1 MFRTRT
7 VRQLAASW
15 MLLVVLG
22 LIISFGIMPLTD
34 WLPEVTNNTGKQW
47 LETYNG
53 GSHLVFVGLLTL
65 GCFSLLRLAH
75 INAIDVTS
83 KEHPTPVHR
92 LTKGIQKHPLVTG
105 LFAFYTI
112 LMMRQASWFYKEIIG
127 WYEDVLQNHLLDNFS
142 LRWSF
147 IKETMYRNDFR
158 FFPLSHQDL
167 HILSWFTPYVS
178 VWMLVNAI
186 ELFTI
191 VILGAKTVQLL
202 SQKKS
207 RRETYLVFSILFL
220 FDAATGYTFFQFIYS
235 ERIVV
240 LLLSIF
246 TYYFTRSFLFGHK
259 NDQYLALTTA
269 LVGLFFKDT
278 AFLLFTVPAFSVLA
292 AGNAG
297 LLNNRP
303 KLVKNNKQAWID
315 AYRLELS
322 LISLLLVLSVSYL
335 YLSYLPSLHAGI
347 HAYDSH
353 LRWSRFEADWRF
365 IALAGMTL
373 TRAGLIMKRRA
384 NFSALDALNAGAIAY
399 ALGLFAMVGFRS
411 TNYMALPVQYIAT
424 LNLVVLLSWICTWME
439 VKGRSASLMSIGAV
453 MASAGLIGIEH
464 LGRKDFQHRI
474 SKMHTNQDSWVK
486 TLDQMD
492 AISQD
497 ALTKGKE
504 INIIYSKSWFRDRG
518 HIEALKY
525 NRLIYYNLD
534 TGTYTIKD
542 GTDKG
547 SSYTPKPGDYLL
559 NIDTGK
565 RLEEFGFDMKPYKKI
580 WDYGKHKNNGK
591 IYEKVN

>member
-7 VRQLAASW
+7 VRQLAAAW
-15 MLLVVLG
+15 MLLIALG

-34 WLPEVTNNTGKQW
+34 WLPEATSSTGKQW
-47 LETYNG
+47 LKTYNG
-53 GSHLVFVGLLTL
+53 ASHLVFVGLLIL
-65 GCFSLLRLAH
+65 GSFSLLRLAH
-75 INAIDVTS
+75 FNAIDVTS
-83 KEHPTPVHR
+83 KEHPTPVRR

-105 LFAFYTI
+105 LFAFYAT
-112 LMMRQASWFYKEIIG
+112 LMVRQASWFYKEIIG
-127 WYEDVLQNHLLDNFS
+127 WYQDILQNHLLGNFS

-167 HILSWFTPYVS
+167 HILSWLTPYVS

-191 VILGAKTVQLL
+191 VILGAKTAQLL
-202 SQKKS
+202 VQKKP
-207 RRETYLVFSILFL
+207 RKETYLIFSILFL
-220 FDAATGYTFFQFIYS
+220 FDTATGYTFFQFIYS

-246 TYYFTRSFLFGHK
+246 AYYFTRSFLFSHK
-259 NDQYLALTTA
+259 SDQYLALTAA
-269 LVGLFFKDT
+269 LIGLFFKDT

-292 AGNAG
+292 AGSAG
-297 LLNNRP
+297 LLNNKP
-303 KLVKNNKQAWID
+303 KLVGSNKQTWID
-315 AYRLELS
+315 AYRLELC
-322 LISLLLVLSVSYL
+322 LIGLLLVLSVSYL
-335 YLSYLPSLHAGI
+335 FLSYLPSLYAGV

-353 LRWSRFEADWRF
+353 LRGSRFEADWRF
-365 IALAGMTL
+365 ITLAGMTL
-373 TRAGLIMKRRA
+373 TRAGLIIKRWT

-424 LNLVVLLSWICTWME
+424 LNLVVLLTWICTWME
-439 VKGRSASLMSIGAV
+439 VKGRSASLISLGAV

-474 SKMHTNQDSWVK
+474 SKMHSNQDSWVK

-492 AISQD
+492 LISQD
-497 ALTKGKE
+497 ALTEGKE
-504 INIIYSKSWFRDRG
+504 INIIYSKSWLRNRG

-534 TGTYTIKD
+534 TGTYTIMD

-547 SSYTPKPGDYLL
+547 SSYTPKLGDYLL
-559 NIDTGK
+559 NIDTGR
-565 RLEEFGFDMKPYKKI
+565 RLDEFGFDMTPYKKI
-580 WDYGKHKNNGK
+580 WDYGVHKSNGK
-591 IYEKVN
+591 IYEKVQ